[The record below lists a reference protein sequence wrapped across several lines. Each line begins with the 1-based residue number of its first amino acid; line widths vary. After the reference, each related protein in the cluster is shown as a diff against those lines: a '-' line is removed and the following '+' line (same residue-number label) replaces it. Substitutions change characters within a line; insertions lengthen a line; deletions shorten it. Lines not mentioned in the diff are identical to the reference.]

1 MNIYKIKIDD
11 KYLAGFSNE
20 TVAQAHAGGW
30 YDSGKDVKG
39 LVLVDDIAQ
48 AMEIDGNIN
57 LKSYFNRIY
66 EIIRYSKFSF
76 NELTI
81 EKVGEE

>member
-1 MNIYKIKIDD
+1 MNIYKIKVDD
-11 KYLAGFSNE
+11 KYLAGFTDDS
-20 TVAQAHAGGW
+20 VATAPTGRW
-30 YDSGKDVKG
+30 YDTGKDVRG
-39 LVLVDDIAQ
+39 LVLVEDSAQ
-48 AMEIDGNIN
+48 AKEIEGNLN

-66 EIIRYSKFSF
+66 EMIRYSKFSF